1 MQLFSGPSQE
11 NDQTL
16 KGFYVLLHTHVH
28 KVIRS
33 PQNSVGKTE
42 PQPPSRAVPEEPLPG
57 CDAHQMIHLEKLSQ
71 TKRDSQEYGTHY
83 RMQRKTIWGLHNNDY
98 RMFRELSKGT
108 RRETS
113 RLFGRKKQKIE
124 GQGGKMGQSCK

>member
-1 MQLFSGPSQE
+1 
-11 NDQTL
+11 
-16 KGFYVLLHTHVH
+16 
-28 KVIRS
+28 
-33 PQNSVGKTE
+33 
-42 PQPPSRAVPEEPLPG
+42 
-57 CDAHQMIHLEKLSQ
+57 MIHLEKLSQ

-113 RLFGRKKQKIE
+113 RLFGRKKQRK
-124 GQGGKMGQSCK
+124 